1 MAGSVSMP
9 AVSTVAAEL
18 GSAASD
24 ALLPSTYPRSAMGNG
39 AINTGAQMAIQSMPS
54 TEPRK
59 VPPSLA
65 LSRSWAP
72 GNGSY
77 RSPVARGA
85 LAHRGAE
92 WRWLNTISFFAATCF
107 GIGAIFFC
115 IGAATS
121 MALPRLDAWAVAK
134 WKERVLIDYSYAIGG
149 VYFTIGSYL
158 SFFEVINV
166 GLPPDDRRLFS
177 GPSGGTSASGYW
189 GTLIYFIGAS
199 AFQIA
204 VLVVLL
210 VPDLP
215 FGATIALSWLP
226 QVAGGVCF
234 TVAAVI
240 EQVHNAGAT
249 WQETVFWVCRLYLG
263 GSVLFAVA
271 AITGTV
277 LAIRGGDAELA
288 TQLGVDLPY
297 LIGSAMFLV
306 GAWMQLQMWK
316 AEQFGL
322 GFIREINFSFQGKID
337 LADEQHRYA
346 LVEQLSLA
354 LYMAN
359 GALAAL
365 NVCLAY
371 VWHAHADFER
381 VMLGVSLGRI
391 EAEALLL
398 ADELMTETVA
408 FLASHCMLLLATAV
422 HFTPS
427 LQPYG
432 HLLWLMRAVAVVML
446 ANAAVRCLRYLNEG
460 TACVANP
467 SE

>member
-1 MAGSVSMP
+1 
-9 AVSTVAAEL
+9 
-18 GSAASD
+18 
-24 ALLPSTYPRSAMGNG
+24 
-39 AINTGAQMAIQSMPS
+39 
-54 TEPRK
+54 
-59 VPPSLA
+59 
-65 LSRSWAP
+65 
-72 GNGSY
+72 
-77 RSPVARGA
+77 
-85 LAHRGAE
+85 
-92 WRWLNTISFFAATCF
+92 
-107 GIGAIFFC
+107 
-115 IGAATS
+115 
-121 MALPRLDAWAVAK
+121 MALPLLDAWGVAK

-149 VYFTIGSYL
+149 VYFTVGSYL
-158 SFFEVINV
+158 GFFEVINV
-166 GLPPDDRRLFS
+166 GLPSDERRLFS

-189 GTLIYFIGAS
+189 GTLIYFTGAV
-199 AFQIA
+199 AYQVA

-210 VPDLP
+210 VPDMP
-215 FGATIALSWLP
+215 FGASLFLSWLP

-322 GFIREINFSFQGKID
+322 GFIREINLSFKGDID
-337 LADEQHRYA
+337 LADEQRRYA
-346 LVEQLSLA
+346 FVEQLSLA
-354 LYMAN
+354 IYMAN

-371 VWHAHADFER
+371 VWHVHADFER
-381 VMLGVSLGRI
+381 LMLSISLGRV

-398 ADELMTETVA
+398 TDELMTETVA
-408 FLASHCMLLLATAV
+408 FIASHCMLLLATAV

-432 HLLWLMRAVAVVML
+432 YLLWLMRAIAMLML
-446 ANAAVRCLRYLNEG
+446 ANAAIRCVRYLSEA
-460 TACVANP
+460 TACIDRPNA
-467 SE
+467 